1 MSTDQS
7 DEENPVA
14 TTTERWIYGGI
25 RVLHDRRIHAW
36 IDPNG
41 QQCLYQLKRAGSWV
55 IGGYYTAR
63 VARNGDATTLYGTP
77 HYTGDGNAPDD
88 VRRDLWA
95 KDTAARTRLALLA
108 QERNQARRTAIDE
121 ALDPLLTLART
132 AKTSADRDALTAY
145 VLRRMITSW

>member
-1 MSTDQS
+1 MSADQS
-7 DEENPVA
+7 DIEPDPV
-14 TTTERWIYGGI
+14 TITERWIYGGI
-25 RVLHDRRIHAW
+25 RVLNDRRIHAW

-41 QQCLYQLKRAGSWV
+41 HQCLYQLKRAGSWV
-55 IGGYYTAR
+55 IGGYYTGK

-77 HYTGDGNAPDD
+77 HYTGDGNAGDD

-95 KDTAARTRLALLA
+95 KDAAARTRLALLA
-108 QERNQARRTAIDE
+108 QERNEARRNAIDE

-132 AKTSADRDALTAY
+132 AKTSADCDALTAY